1 MKPVSELVKTGPQQ
15 VISVKPGDSVL
26 DAIRVLAENDVG
38 AVTVMD
44 GGKLVGMFS
53 ERDYTRKIVLQ
64 GRSSKDTKVAEIMS
78 ANVIAVSPQT
88 RTRECMRLMTEKNI
102 RHLPVVDNGRVI
114 GMVSIRDIIGDII
127 AAQAFEIEQLEQYIH
142 RS

>member
-1 MKPVSELVKTGPQQ
+1 MKPVSELVKTGPKQ
-15 VISVKPGDSVL
+15 VISVNSGDSVL

-44 GGKLVGMFS
+44 GTKLVGMFS

-64 GRSSKDTKVAEIMS
+64 GRSSKDTRVTEVMS
-78 ANVIAVSPQT
+78 SPVISVGPQT
-88 RTRECMRLMTEKNI
+88 RTRECMRLMTEKNF

-114 GMVSIRDIIGDII
+114 GMVSIRDIISDIC
-127 AAQAFEIEQLEQYIH
+127 AEQAFEIEQLEQYIH

>member
-1 MKPVSELVKTGPQQ
+1 MKPVSELVKTGPNQ
-15 VISVKPGDSVL
+15 VFFVKPGDSVL

-44 GGKLVGMFS
+44 GSRLVGMFS

-64 GRSSKDTKVAEIMS
+64 GRSSKDTPVSEVMS
-78 ANVIAVSPQT
+78 STVISVGPQT

-127 AAQAFEIEQLEQYIH
+127 AEQAFEIEQLEQYIH

>member
-1 MKPVSELVKTGPQQ
+1 MKPVSELVKTGPKV

-38 AVTVMD
+38 AVTVME
-44 GGKLVGMFS
+44 GSRLVGMFS
-53 ERDYTRKIVLQ
+53 ERDYTRKVVLM
-64 GRSSKDTKVAEIMS
+64 GRSSKDTQVAEIMS
-78 ANVIAVSPQT
+78 ANVISVGPQT

-102 RHLPVVDNGRVI
+102 RHLPVIEAGRVI

-127 AAQAFEIEQLEQYIH
+127 AEQAFEIEQLEQYIH

>member
-1 MKPVSELVKTGPQQ
+1 MKPVSELVKTGPN
-15 VISVKPGDSVL
+15 VVFSVKPGDSVL

-38 AVTVMD
+38 AVTVME
-44 GGKLVGMFS
+44 GTRLVGMFS

-64 GRSSKDTKVAEIMS
+64 GRSSKDTLVAEIMS
-78 ANVIAVSPQT
+78 SNVISVSPQT

-102 RHLPVVDNGRVI
+102 RHLPVVEAGRVV

-127 AAQAFEIEQLEQYIH
+127 AEQAFEIEQLEQYIH

>member
-1 MKPVSELVKTGPQQ
+1 MKPVSELVKTGHKQ

-26 DAIRVLAENDVG
+26 DAIGVLAENDVG
-38 AVTVMD
+38 AVTVMEGD
-44 GGKLVGMFS
+44 RLVGMFS

-64 GRSSKDTKVAEIMS
+64 GRSSKDTPVSEIMT
-78 ANVIAVSPQT
+78 ANVISVGPMT
-88 RTRECMRLMTEKNI
+88 RTRECMMLMTEKNI

-114 GMVSIRDIIGDII
+114 GMVSIRDIIGDICVE
-127 AAQAFEIEQLEQYIH
+127 QAFEIEQLEQYIH